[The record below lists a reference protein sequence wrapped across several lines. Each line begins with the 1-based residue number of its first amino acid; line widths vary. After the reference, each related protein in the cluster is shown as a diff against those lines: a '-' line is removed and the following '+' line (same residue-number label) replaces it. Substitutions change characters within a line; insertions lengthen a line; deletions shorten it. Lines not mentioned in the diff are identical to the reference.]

1 MVLLVEIPAELWV
14 PSTLEY
20 VVDGTWGRLGVQEQF
35 GETRISGSTN
45 GLAVWEDTAL
55 GKTYLY
61 VGASNGGVH
70 LRVYDHAT
78 DRWSPRWVALTRPGS
93 GYEGSQSI
101 AQLAISAD
109 GRFLAVG
116 QGNPSSYKSAGAP
129 SQGIQLAEI
138 QPGGHVQWLPVFSEQ
153 LDLLQGLKIRSL
165 DWRGSQLLAT
175 SWDNLSARG
184 NLVAIETEPSGFKPI
199 EVRKVSAGGFNL
211 NLDHGAGLTVVAGH
225 HPERSGHNRIALLN
239 QAGELNELQG
249 ELYGQY
255 LRSLQ
260 AQGNGQQLDYSL
272 AELSIHPQ
280 RQDGDVVVFIGSFV
294 KDQIARVD
302 RLLIDPAT
310 GNLEQVQQFNA
321 LHKNGDAWIGQIGS
335 GQASND
341 YFYGNFSF
349 KADLRD
355 PQAWSVLVG
364 GNHFLASIATAP
376 TTSGGLVS
384 VRFDQAQPRI
394 ETYLYGPRQ
403 DANGGALVKPFQP
416 GQPHA
421 DSRTID
427 FYRSANGLRLLQSD
441 DGGIWQLD
449 PSAGSWWQSLTA
461 PGLSTL
467 EVVQADWSAAS
478 NAVISAYQD
487 NASSLGYLGDSVAT
501 NLWAGD
507 GVIALFDDAGDGAS
521 YSSYLSSQET
531 LKRGGFLRQRYG
543 RDGLLKANA
552 WVQFYLQQRD
562 GGPVQHWEDT
572 AEYAAN
578 VEGAI
583 FNPLIE
589 ENHFRQDDLVIAGWL
604 NLYEMVQP
612 NPQTP
617 ATAMLLRPLLAQDE
631 KQFFTA
637 LDHQGSAAQL
647 RSSSLYAAA
656 IAIDADQQPEVRLY
670 GRQSSSV
677 EDASIQPLR
686 FRNLSAAELTEAGPV
701 LDLAHQA
708 HASGVDT
715 LYWLQGG
722 DGLKLDTR
730 NLLSTKPAEQ
740 VLRIRGASGEVQT
753 MSLLELGL
761 PPVEGDSYGKQ
772 ALVLVPARQGRPAQ
786 LVIAGLSGIWATGLN
801 ADGFPDEAGFQRL
814 PWQGVPEGEALG
826 SYITQL
832 KYNPE
837 DDLLI
842 AATLGQGSY
851 LYSFSGQL
859 GKRQPPQALLHPSNT
874 IVPQRVWQQKDKRGN
889 EMNQMITI
897 QLDSRLQSKTQPTDI
912 EVVLHDAKAWRAAMD
927 FVSPYQ
933 IVVSDLYQVLLDMI
947 DSASDASAQ
956 GLREMIAYN
965 NILDPVGLA
974 YRGGHEEAGELIF
987 PFRFLPGSS
996 IWNLVVNV
1004 RERAETTEP
1013 ITLRYSVRLLAPAA
1027 EQQSGSL
1034 TLQPLVPFRF

>member
-35 GETRISGSTN
+35 GDTRISGSAN

-93 GYEGSQSI
+93 GYEGSQAI

-116 QGNPSSYKSAGAP
+116 QGNPSNYKGAAAP

-138 QPGGHVQWLPVFSEQ
+138 QPGGQVQWLPVFSEQ

-165 DWRGSQLLAT
+165 DWRGSQVLAT
-175 SWDNLSARG
+175 SWDAISARG
-184 NLVAIETEPSGFKPI
+184 HLVVLETQPAGFQPI
-199 EVRKVSAGGFNL
+199 ATNILLSDGFNF

-225 HPERSGHNRIALLN
+225 HAEMPGRNLIALLDE
-239 QAGELNELQG
+239 AGELNELQG
-249 ELYGQY
+249 ELYEQY
-255 LRSLQ
+255 LKSLQ
-260 AQGNGQQLDYSL
+260 AKGNGPQLDHSI
-272 AELSIHPQ
+272 ARLSIHPQ
-280 RQDGDVVVFIGSFV
+280 RQDGGVVVFIGSFADD
-294 KDQIARVD
+294 KIARVD
-302 RLLIDPAT
+302 RLLIDPDT
-310 GNLEQVQQFNA
+310 GHLKQVQQFNA
-321 LHKNGDAWIGQIGS
+321 LVQNDDEWVGQIGS
-335 GQASND
+335 GQADND
-341 YFYGNFSF
+341 SFYGNFSL

-355 PQAWSVLVG
+355 PQGWAVLVG
-364 GNHFLASIATAP
+364 GNHFVGSIASAP
-376 TTSGGLVS
+376 TFCGGLVS
-384 VRFDQAQPRI
+384 VRFDDAQPRLDS
-394 ETYLYGPRQ
+394 YLYGPRL
-403 DANGGALVKPFQP
+403 DASGQALVKPFQP

-449 PSAGSWWQSLTA
+449 ASAGGWWQSLTA
-461 PGLSTL
+461 PGLNTL
-467 EVVQADWSAAS
+467 EVVQADWSSAS

-487 NASSLGYLGDSVAT
+487 NASSLGYLGDSAAT
-501 NLWAGD
+501 NLWLGD
-507 GVIALFDDAGDGAS
+507 GVIALFDDAGDGPS
-521 YSSYLSSQET
+521 YSSYLSGQNT
-531 LKRGGFLRQRYG
+531 LSLGGLARQRYG

-552 WVQFYLQQRD
+552 WVQFYLQRGD
-562 GGPVQHWEDT
+562 AEPVQQWKDT

-578 VEGAI
+578 LESAI

-589 ENHFRQDDLVIAGWL
+589 ENLFRQDDLVIAGWL
-604 NLYEMVQP
+604 NLYQMVQP
-612 NPQTP
+612 NPQAP
-617 ATAMLLRPLLAQDE
+617 STAMLLRPLLEQDE
-631 KQFFTA
+631 KQMFTA
-637 LDHQGSAAQL
+637 LDHQGSAGQP
-647 RSSSLYAAA
+647 RGSSLYAAA
-656 IAIDADQQPEVRLY
+656 IAFDDDQQLEVRLY
-670 GRQSSSV
+670 GRQSSSM
-677 EDASIQPLR
+677 EDAPVQPLR

-701 LDLAHQA
+701 LDVAHQP
-708 HASGVDT
+708 HPIGVDT

-722 DGLKLDTR
+722 DGLT
-730 NLLSTKPAEQ
+730 LSIGDVLTTKPADQ
-740 VLRIRGASGEVQT
+740 VLRIRAASGEVQT
-753 MSLLELGL
+753 LSLLELGL
-761 PPVEGDSYGKQ
+761 PSVEGDSYGKQ
-772 ALVLVPARQGRPAQ
+772 ALILVPARQERGAQ
-786 LVIAGLSGIWATGLN
+786 LVIAGLNGIWATGLN
-801 ADGFPDEAGFQRL
+801 SDGFPDEAGFRLL
-814 PWQGVPEGEALG
+814 PWQGRPKGNGIG

-859 GKRQPPQALLHPSNT
+859 GERLAAQQLLHPSNT
-874 IVPQRVWQQKDKRGN
+874 VLPRRVWQLKDKRGN
-889 EMNQMITI
+889 ESNQRITI

-912 EVVLHDAKAWRAAMD
+912 EVVLHDAQAWRDAMD

-933 IVVSDLYQVLLDMI
+933 VLVSDLHESILEFLDT
-947 DSASDASAQ
+947 APDAQSR
-956 GLREMIAYN
+956 GPREMIAYN

-974 YRGGHEEAGELIF
+974 YRGGHEEDGELIF

-996 IWNLVVNV
+996 IWDLVVNV
-1004 RERAETTEP
+1004 RERPVSTQP
-1013 ITLRYSVRLLAPAA
+1013 IKLRYSVRLVGTDV
-1027 EQQSGSL
+1027 EQQSGTL
-1034 TLQPLVPFRF
+1034 TLQPPVQFRF